1 MPPTIAAKVTT
12 RTDFVPQTFAELYAH
27 YFTYV
32 VKYVIA
38 LGIEP
43 QNAEDVAQTVLTKF
57 FEKDR
62 LSDYDPDRYVE
73 VNGRIRKAMF
83 GTFLSGFVRLYVMHY
98 RDRQWVLKKREGTSL
113 DANSRPDSQ
122 PDEDAFGLQE
132 GAFLGYQMVEEYE
145 DLHFITL
152 VKGIRSHLSH
162 VPAKNSQDQCNLVE
176 FFNAVLQQVYEDGK
190 IDTIVLAEKFS
201 VSKTSIQNWLKRLRH
216 EVHVVVDEED

>member
-1 MPPTIAAKVTT
+1 MPPTTLAKSTT
-12 RTDFVPQTFAELYAH
+12 RTDFVPQTFDELYRH
-27 YFTYV
+27 YFKYV

-57 FEKDR
+57 FEKDV
-62 LSDYDPDRYVE
+62 LSDYDPERYVQA
-73 VNGRIRKAMF
+73 NGRIRKAVF

-113 DANSRPDSQ
+113 DATLAPTENGGS
-122 PDEDAFGLQE
+122 E
-132 GAFLGYQMVEEYE
+132 GSPMDWTGPAITEEYE
-145 DLHFITL
+145 DLHFVNL
-152 VKGIRSHLSH
+152 VNGIRTHLSH
-162 VPAKNSQDQCNLVE
+162 IPPRNAQDQCNMVE
-176 FFNAVLQQVYEDGK
+176 FFNVVLQQTYEDGK
-190 IDTIVLAEKFS
+190 IDTIALSARFG